1 MDSYVSQVIAFI
13 ETHQAWAGPVIALL
27 CLGESMILVGLFI
40 PATALLILIGGLV
53 GAGALP
59 LTLVLAWGIGGAIV
73 GDAISYYLG
82 RWMGPGI
89 LRRGPLRSQRT
100 PVARA
105 RLAFSRYGFMAV
117 LVGRFLGPIRSTI
130 PLVAGIMRMRN
141 RSFQLANVL
150 SAIVWVPVMLAP
162 GYIGARTLG
171 AADNANQIGMIVGSG
186 LSVVVGVW
194 LLVSMMRKRKRQPV
208 EAKPPAIAPR
218 Q

>member
-1 MDSYVSQVIAFI
+1 MDSYVSQVITFI

-27 CLGESMILVGLFI
+27 CFGESMILVGLFI
-40 PATALLILIGGLV
+40 PATALLIMIGGLI
-53 GAGALP
+53 GAGALGI
-59 LTLVLAWGIGGAIV
+59 TNVLAWGIAGAV
-73 GDAISYYLG
+73 LGDAVSYYLG

-100 PVARA
+100 AVARA

-130 PLVAGIMRMRN
+130 PLVAGIMHMRTA
-141 RSFQLANVL
+141 SFQVANIT

-171 AADNANQIGMIVGSG
+171 ATDNANQVGMIVGSG
-186 LSVVVGVW
+186 LSVLVGVW
-194 LLVSMMRKRKRQPV
+194 LLVSIMRKRKRVPIT
-208 EAKPPAIAPR
+208 KS
-218 Q
+218 

>member
-1 MDSYVSQVIAFI
+1 MDSYVSQVISFI

-27 CLGESMILVGLFI
+27 CFGESMILVGLFI
-40 PATALLILIGGLV
+40 PATALLILIGGLI

-59 LTLVLAWGIGGAIV
+59 MATVLVWGVAGAIV
-73 GDAISYYLG
+73 GDAVSYYLG

-100 PVARA
+100 AVARA

-130 PLVAGIMRMRN
+130 PLVAGIMHMRQ
-141 RSFQLANVL
+141 RLFQVANVL

-171 AADNANQIGMIVGSG
+171 AADNANQVGMIVGSG

-194 LLVSMMRKRKRQPV
+194 LLVSMMKKRKRV
-208 EAKPPAIAPR
+208 VVVKPAPLDKP
-218 Q
+218 

>member
-1 MDSYVSQVIAFI
+1 MDSYVSQVISFI
-13 ETHQAWAGPVIALL
+13 DTHQAWAGPVIALL
-27 CLGESMILVGLFI
+27 CFGESMILLGLFI
-40 PATALLILIGGLV
+40 PATALLIMIGGLI
-53 GAGALP
+53 GAGALGMP
-59 LTLVLAWGIGGAIV
+59 AVLAWGIAGAIA
-73 GDAISYYLG
+73 GDAVSYVLG

-100 PVARA
+100 AVARA

-130 PLVAGIMRMRN
+130 PLVAGIMHMPG

-171 AADNANQIGMIVGSG
+171 AANNANQVGMMVGAG

-194 LLVSMMRKRKRQPV
+194 LLASILRKRKRAP
-208 EAKPPAIAPR
+208 ASKP
-218 Q
+218 